1 LIEDVS
7 PISAEEMAPLDFFFS
22 KKRRAIV
29 KREAHQKYG
38 ITVKRKRML
47 YDG

>member
-1 LIEDVS
+1 MEDLTL
-7 PISAEEMAPLDFFFS
+7 ISAEEMSPSDFFFS

-29 KREAHQKYG
+29 KRETHQNDG
-38 ITVKRKRML
+38 ATVKRKMML